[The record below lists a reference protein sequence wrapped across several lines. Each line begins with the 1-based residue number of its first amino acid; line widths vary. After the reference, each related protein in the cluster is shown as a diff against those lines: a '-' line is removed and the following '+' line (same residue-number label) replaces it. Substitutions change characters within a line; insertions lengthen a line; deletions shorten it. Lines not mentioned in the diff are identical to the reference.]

1 MNILFHMQSL
11 SLRLPFNLVGFVQGV
26 TYIAPALCT
35 LVGLIFFHVAA
46 FGCGTFKAESVGRGD
61 ADYYL
66 GYFKQGLEGHCASHG
81 GDNADLPGVV
91 RFGRFIG
98 VFGALMIWFVFAV
111 VAAASFFR
119 YPRPKL
125 VFIVVGSCMGVLALF
140 SFLLL
145 SGKSYDD
152 DLKLGPGGILAIF
165 SAFVWIGGAVSTI
178 LFMTE
183 RPRVGPASA
192 ATTTENKPE
201 ITVVDGEPRYTP
213 DEDTDAESGIAT
225 NIATPDITIVE
236 GEPTYRVD
244 AAGPESVPASR
255 RTKADP

>member
-1 MNILFHMQSL
+1 LQLI
-11 SLRLPFNLVGFVQGV
+11 LVGFIQGV

-35 LVGLIFFHVAA
+35 LIGLIFFHVAA
-46 FGCGTFKAESVGRGD
+46 FGCGTFKVASNGRGD

-66 GYFKQGLEGHCASHG
+66 GYFKQGMEGHCASHG

-98 VFGALMIWFVFAV
+98 VFGALLIWFVFAV

-125 VFIVVGSCMGVLALF
+125 VFITVGSSMGVLSLF

-152 DLKLGPGGILAIF
+152 DLTLGPGGILAIF
-165 SAFVWIGGAVSTI
+165 SAFVWIGGAVSII

-183 RPRVGPASA
+183 RPRVGTASA
-192 ATTTENKPE
+192 ATTTDHKPE
-201 ITVVDGEPRYTP
+201 ITAVDGEPKYTP

-225 NIATPDITIVE
+225 TNIGTPEITIVE
-236 GEPTYRVD
+236 GEPVYRVD
-244 AAGPESVPASR
+244 PVGAESAVSASR
-255 RTKADP
+255 GTKADP